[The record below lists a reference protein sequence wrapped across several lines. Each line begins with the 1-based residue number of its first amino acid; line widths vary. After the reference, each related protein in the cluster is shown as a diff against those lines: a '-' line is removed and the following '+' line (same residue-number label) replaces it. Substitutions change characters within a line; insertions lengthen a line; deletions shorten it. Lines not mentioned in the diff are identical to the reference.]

1 MALKVLGISASPRA
15 GGNTDILLAEA
26 LRGAREAGAEVE
38 SVFLRGLT
46 IGPCT
51 ECYAC
56 AKTGVCRIED
66 DYQKVFTKMLEADR
80 LVFATPVFF
89 MSVSAQAKLL
99 IDRCQCLW
107 SRKYLLKQP
116 LFSGGPRDRRALVI
130 AVGATRSKKMF
141 ESVRL
146 TMKYFFDAAGF
157 GYFAN
162 LFVSGVDAAGAVRT
176 IPQALT
182 EALRLGQALVAEAA
196 MPAQPETVEL
206 SGSPDLP
213 TGQAGSPRASPD
225 ADVGDRLRGG
235 RDG

>member
-1 MALKVLGISASPRA
+1 MALKVLGISASPRV

-26 LRGAREAGAEVE
+26 LRGAAEAGYAGAEPGYAGAKPGAEVE
-38 SVFLRGLT
+38 SVFLRGLS

-66 DYQKVFTKMLEADR
+66 DYQKVFAKMLEADR

-116 LFSGGPRDRRALVI
+116 LFAAGLRPGVAGPRDRRALVI
-130 AVGATRSKKMF
+130 AVGATRSRKMF

-162 LFVSGVDAAGAVRT
+162 LFVSGVDAAGAVRA
-176 IPQALT
+176 IPQSLT
-182 EALRLGQALVAEAA
+182 ESLRLGRALVSEAA
-196 MPAQPETVEL
+196 MPPQPETVEL
-206 SGSPDLP
+206 
-213 TGQAGSPRASPD
+213 AGSPESRR
-225 ADVGDRLRGG
+225 V
-235 RDG
+235 

>member
-1 MALKVLGISASPRA
+1 MTLKVLGISASPRV

-26 LRGAREAGAEVE
+26 LRGAAEAGHEVE
-38 SVFLRGLT
+38 SIFLRDLA

-56 AKTGVCRIED
+56 AKTGRCRIED
-66 DYQKVFTKMLEADR
+66 DYQKVFAKMLEADR
-80 LVFATPVFF
+80 LVFATPIFF

-116 LFSGGPRDRRALVI
+116 LFPDGPRDRRALVI
-130 AVGATRSKKMF
+130 AVGATKSRKMF

-157 GYFAN
+157 GYAAN
-162 LFVSGVDAAGAVRT
+162 LFINQVDAAGAVRA
-176 IPQALT
+176 IPQAI
-182 EALRLGQALVAEAA
+182 AEAA
-196 MPAQPETVEL
+196 RLGRAIATDAAMPHAPETVEL
-206 SGSPDLP
+206 SGSP
-213 TGQAGSPRASPD
+213 AAPR
-225 ADVGDRLRGG
+225 V
-235 RDG
+235 

>member
-1 MALKVLGISASPRA
+1 MAIGDTMALKVLGISASPRV

-26 LRGAREAGAEVE
+26 LRGAREAGGEEVE
-38 SVFLRGLT
+38 SVFLRGLS
-46 IGPCT
+46 IGPCV

-66 DYQKVFTKMLEADR
+66 DYQKVFAKMLEADR

-116 LFSGGPRDRRALVI
+116 LFPDGPRDRRALVI

-157 GYFAN
+157 DYAAN
-162 LFVSGVDAAGAVRT
+162 LFINQVDAAGAVRSV
-176 IPQALT
+176 PQALT
-182 EALRLGQALVAEAA
+182 EAARLGRALASES
-196 MPAQPETVEL
+196 PLPPQPETVEL
-206 SGSPDLP
+206 SGPPD
-213 TGQAGSPRASPD
+213 SPRI
-225 ADVGDRLRGG
+225 
-235 RDG
+235 

>member
-38 SVFLRGLT
+38 TVALRGLT

-66 DYQKVFTKMLEADR
+66 DYQKVFAKMLEADR

-116 LFSGGPRDRRALVI
+116 LFADGPRDRRALVI

-141 ESVRL
+141 ESVRM

-157 GYFAN
+157 GYAAN
-162 LFVSGVDAAGAVRT
+162 LFINQVDAAGAVRSV
-176 IPQALT
+176 PQALT
-182 EALRLGQALVAEAA
+182 EAARLGRALVSEAA
-196 MPAQPETVEL
+196 LPPAPETVEL
-206 SGSPDLP
+206 SGPPD
-213 TGQAGSPRASPD
+213 SPRAPSWRS
-225 ADVGDRLRGG
+225 V
-235 RDG
+235 